1 MVARTLVATHVTITW
16 REIVYPSGRNYFS
29 RQTLYIKKDF
39 IKMAYIDI
47 EEVIEYL
54 DSDIKKA
61 LEQALQNYGIKENID
76 RNRLFKEF
84 VKSVRRKCS
93 SREYVPDNL
102 VDK

>member
-1 MVARTLVATHVTITW
+1 
-16 REIVYPSGRNYFS
+16 
-29 RQTLYIKKDF
+29 
-39 IKMAYIDI
+39 MAYIDI

>member
-1 MVARTLVATHVTITW
+1 
-16 REIVYPSGRNYFS
+16 
-29 RQTLYIKKDF
+29 
-39 IKMAYIDI
+39 MAYIDI

-54 DSDIKKA
+54 DSDMKRA
-61 LEQALQNYGIKENID
+61 LENALENYGIKEPID

-93 SREYVPDNL
+93 NREYIPDNL

>member
-1 MVARTLVATHVTITW
+1 
-16 REIVYPSGRNYFS
+16 
-29 RQTLYIKKDF
+29 
-39 IKMAYIDI
+39 MAYVDI

-54 DSDIKKA
+54 DRDIKMA
-61 LEQALQNYGIKENID
+61 LEQALQNYGIEETID